1 MGQVGQTALGFCSSS
16 CGSKA
21 VWCMVVWGKRTGEA
35 RLQTSRAAEK
45 AWDAAW
51 DAACLGL
58 PPPEGQPLPLC
69 QRSRPPS
76 PSCWAQPNTPPAAQ
90 LAGGRAGAH
99 PHTLG
104 VDGVPA
110 AQHGG
115 WVHALEQE
123 LEAYG
128 AVLVHGALHAL
139 VVALE
144 GQGVAGAA
152 GVAVE
157 VIVAPPNP
165 AHTHTGWGG
174 GRAGRWAGGLVDW
187 REVRV
192 W

>member
-1 MGQVGQTALGFCSSS
+1 MWSSPVCEAKHHRSTHGAMFHSLSGHPFPCSTLCSQPP
-16 CGSKA
+16 
-21 VWCMVVWGKRTGEA
+21 T
-35 RLQTSRAAEK
+35 QAA
-45 AWDAAW
+45 
-51 DAACLGL
+51 G
-58 PPPEGQPLPLC
+58 
-69 QRSRPPS
+69 RP
-76 PSCWAQPNTPPAAQ
+76 
-90 LAGGRAGAH
+90 AGGRAGAH

-104 VDGVPA
+104 VYGVPA

-115 WVHALEQE
+115 GVHALEQE